1 MVEDVDPADVVPA
14 LDGDVGVAVD
24 VPADVVPPVPEG
36 VSAGP
41 VVIGVP
47 VVPVVLVELAA
58 PVAPALPDGALVDVD
73 DESVASA
80 LATPGEV
87 ATITPMPRA
96 AANAPTRPIWRLYVL
111 TCEVDVLIL
120 TPGVVSMLT
129 ACDTVYLPN
138 VKLITCRP

>member
-1 MVEDVDPADVVPA
+1 VDPADVVPA

-87 ATITPMPRA
+87 ATIMPNPNA
-96 AANAPTRPIWRLYVL
+96 AANAPTSSSAKWLASNPGALSG
-111 TCEVDVLIL
+111 VDSSTNRDRRCTGEI
-120 TPGVVSMLT
+120 
-129 ACDTVYLPN
+129 
-138 VKLITCRP
+138 K